1 LAPKPQKL
9 PNLKEIELFAAK
21 LRFHCLSMS
30 HRAGTAHLAGAL
42 SCADLLAVLYGGG
55 VIQIDPKKPKDSKRD
70 RLIFSKGHA
79 ISALYAALAM
89 TGFFS
94 EKDLENYNEEKGHLP
109 EQPSPGCAP
118 GVEWATGSLG
128 HGLGVGLGMALAG
141 KIHQQDYRT
150 FVLMSDGE
158 CQEGSVWEAA
168 MFAPRHQLGNLV
180 AMVDFN
186 KWQATGRSTE
196 IMQMEPMADKW
207 RSFGWEARE
216 VNGHSVAEIHQALTT
231 PWAKDR
237 PLAVVAHT
245 VKGKGVSFIEDDNN
259 WHYRS
264 PTAEEIEKAKK
275 ELYL

>member
-1 LAPKPQKL
+1 
-9 PNLKEIELFAAK
+9 
-21 LRFHCLSMS
+21 MS

-55 VIQIDPKKPKDSKRD
+55 VIQIDPKKPRHSKRD

-128 HGLGVGLGMALAG
+128 HGLGVGLGMALGG
-141 KIHQQDYRT
+141 KIHQQNYRT

-168 MFAPRHQLGNLV
+168 MFAPRQGLGNLI
-180 AMVDFN
+180 AMVDYN
-186 KWQATGRSTE
+186 RWQATARSAET
-196 IMQMEPMADKW
+196 MQMDPLPDKW
-207 RSFGWEARE
+207 RSFGWETRE
-216 VNGHSVAEIHQALTT
+216 VDGHSVGDIAAALTK
-231 PWAKDR
+231 PWPSDR
-237 PLAVVAHT
+237 PLALVANT

-264 PTAEEIEKAKK
+264 PTAEELQKAKK
-275 ELYL
+275 ELFAGMEKGK